1 MTPPGHGR
9 LFLLF
14 AVISLMAVG
23 GGNAVVPEM
32 QRQVV
37 DLHHW
42 MSGPQFVGL
51 FAIAQ
56 ASPGPNM
63 LISSLIGW
71 RLGGFPGAAAAT
83 LGMCLPS
90 SLLTLTVARLWHRF
104 AQSPWRRALER
115 GLAPITLGLVL
126 ASGWQLAKAAGPDWR
141 SYSLSAA
148 VALLALRRGLNPL
161 WLLAGGGLL
170 GLLGWVH

>member
-1 MTPPGHGR
+1 MTPPTFGR
-9 LFLLF
+9 LFLMF

-37 DLHHW
+37 DLHRW

-63 LISSLIGW
+63 LISCLIGW
-71 RLGGFPGAAAAT
+71 RLAGFPGAAACT
-83 LGMCLPS
+83 MGMCLPS
-90 SLLTLTVARLWHRF
+90 SLLTLTVARLWHRI
-104 AQSPWRRALER
+104 AGSPWRRALER

-126 ASGWQLAKAAGPDWR
+126 ASGWQLSKAAGPDWR

-148 VALLALRRGLNPL
+148 VALLTLRRGLNPL